1 MMTAIVTIIIFL
13 VLISL
18 HEFGHFIMSKLSGV
32 RVIEFSI
39 GMGPAIFKKQGTET
53 LYSLRIFPVGGY
65 CKLEGEDEKT
75 DDPKAFCNQRLYKRF
90 LVVSAGAILNVILGF
105 VLFVVITLSEPHP
118 EGVQNT
124 INLPVVDTVIE
135 NSYLAQT
142 GIQSGDRIVEI
153 NGHKIHFYNDIALYT
168 DKFDENTQARITV
181 KRGKNKYTYD
191 VMPSISETTYRY
203 GENSVEVTTSINGI
217 PETNIYEYTEQN
229 IEEAKK
235 VVGQTANEKRL
246 IIGFTPKSEP
256 VGINNIFTYAFHYTG
271 FIVRMVYRAFWDMLT
286 GAVGFDQVSGP
297 VGIVSAVNTAVNT
310 GAYKWINILY
320 LTALLTINLGVF
332 NLLPLPALDG
342 GRLFFMLI
350 ELVRRKP
357 VPAEKEGLVHAIGL
371 ILLLCL
377 TVVISFNDIIKL
389 IK

>member
-75 DDPKAFCNQRLYKRF
+75 DDPKAFCNQKLYKRF
-90 LVVSAGAILNVILGF
+90 LVVCAGAILNVILGF
-105 VLFVVITLSEPHP
+105 VLFVVITLAEPHP
-118 EGVQNT
+118 EGVQNR

-135 NSYLAQT
+135 NSYLAQS

-153 NGHKIHFYNDIALYT
+153 NGHKIYFYNDISLYT

-181 KRGKNKYTYD
+181 KRDKKKYTYD

-217 PETNIYEYTEQN
+217 KETNIYEYTEQN

-310 GAYKWINILY
+310 GSYKWINILY
-320 LTALLTINLGVF
+320 LTAILTINLGVF

-357 VPAEKEGLVHAIGL
+357 VPAEKEGMVHAIGL

-377 TVVISFNDIIKL
+377 TVVISFSDIIKL

>member
-18 HEFGHFIMSKLSGV
+18 HEFGHFVMSKLSGV

-39 GMGPAIFKKQGTET
+39 GMGPAILKKQGAET

-75 DDPKAFCNQRLYKRF
+75 DDPKAFCNQKLYKRF
-90 LVVSAGAILNVILGF
+90 LVVCAGAILNVILGF
-105 VLFVVITLSEPHP
+105 VLFVVITLAEPHP
-118 EGVQNT
+118 EGVQNR

-135 NSYLAQT
+135 NSYLAQS

-153 NGHKIHFYNDIALYT
+153 NGHKIYFYNDISLYT

-181 KRGKNKYTYD
+181 KRDKKKYTYD

-217 PETNIYEYTEQN
+217 KETNIYEYTEQN

-310 GAYKWINILY
+310 GSYKWINILY
-320 LTALLTINLGVF
+320 LTAILTINLGVF

-357 VPAEKEGLVHAIGL
+357 VPAEKEGMVHAIGL

-377 TVVISFNDIIKL
+377 TVVISFSDIIKL

>member
-18 HEFGHFIMSKLSGV
+18 HEFGHFVMSKLSGV

-39 GMGPAIFKKQGTET
+39 GMGPAILKKQGAET

-75 DDPKAFCNQRLYKRF
+75 DDPKAFCNQKLYKRF
-90 LVVSAGAILNVILGF
+90 LVVCAGAILNVILGF
-105 VLFVVITLSEPHP
+105 VLFVVITLAEPHP
-118 EGVQNT
+118 EGVQNR

-135 NSYLAQT
+135 NSYLAQS

-153 NGHKIHFYNDIALYT
+153 NGHKIYFYNDISLYT
-168 DKFDENTQARITV
+168 DKFDENSQARITV
-181 KRGKNKYTYD
+181 KRDKKKYTYD

-217 PETNIYEYTEQN
+217 KETNIYEYTEQN

-235 VVGQTANEKRL
+235 VVGQTANEKKL

-310 GAYKWINILY
+310 GSYKWINILY
-320 LTALLTINLGVF
+320 LTAILTINLGVF

-357 VPAEKEGLVHAIGL
+357 VPAEKEGMVHAIGL

-377 TVVISFNDIIKL
+377 TVVISFSDIIKL

>member
-18 HEFGHFIMSKLSGV
+18 HEFGHFVMSKLSGV

-39 GMGPAIFKKQGTET
+39 GMGPAIFKKQGAET

-75 DDPKAFCNQRLYKRF
+75 DDPKAFCNQKLYKRF
-90 LVVSAGAILNVILGF
+90 LVVCAGAILNVILGF
-105 VLFVVITLSEPHP
+105 VLFVVITLAEPHP
-118 EGVQNT
+118 EGVQNR

-135 NSYLAQT
+135 NSYLAQS

-153 NGHKIHFYNDIALYT
+153 NGHKIYFYNDISLYT
-168 DKFDENTQARITV
+168 DKFDENSQARITV
-181 KRGKNKYTYD
+181 KRDKKKYTYD
-191 VMPSISETTYRY
+191 VIPSISETTYRY

-217 PETNIYEYTEQN
+217 KETNIYEYTEQN

-235 VVGQTANEKRL
+235 VVGQTANEKKL

-310 GAYKWINILY
+310 GSYKWINILY

-357 VPAEKEGLVHAIGL
+357 VPAEKEGMVHAIGL

>member
-18 HEFGHFIMSKLSGV
+18 HEFGHFVMSKLSGV

-39 GMGPAIFKKQGTET
+39 GMGPAILKKQGAET

-75 DDPKAFCNQRLYKRF
+75 DDPKAFCNQKLYKRF
-90 LVVSAGAILNVILGF
+90 LVVCAGAILNVILGF
-105 VLFVVITLSEPHP
+105 VLFVVITLAEPHP
-118 EGVQNT
+118 EGVQNR

-135 NSYLAQT
+135 NSYLAQS

-153 NGHKIHFYNDIALYT
+153 NGHKIYFYNDISLYT
-168 DKFDENTQARITV
+168 DKFDENSQARITV
-181 KRGKNKYTYD
+181 KRDKKKYTYD
-191 VMPSISETTYRY
+191 VIPSISETTYRY

-217 PETNIYEYTEQN
+217 KETNIYEYTEQN

-310 GAYKWINILY
+310 GSYKWINILY

-357 VPAEKEGLVHAIGL
+357 VPAEKEGMVHAIGL

>member
-18 HEFGHFIMSKLSGV
+18 HEFGHFVMSKLSGV

-39 GMGPAIFKKQGTET
+39 GMGPAILKKQGAET

-75 DDPKAFCNQRLYKRF
+75 DDPKAFCNQKLYKRF
-90 LVVSAGAILNVILGF
+90 LVVCAGAILNVILGF
-105 VLFVVITLSEPHP
+105 VLFVVITLAEPHP
-118 EGVQNT
+118 EGVQNR

-135 NSYLAQT
+135 NSYLAQS

-153 NGHKIHFYNDIALYT
+153 NGHKIYFYNDISLYT
-168 DKFDENTQARITV
+168 DKFDENSQARITV
-181 KRGKNKYTYD
+181 KRDKKKYTYD

-203 GENSVEVTTSINGI
+203 GENSVEVTTSINGKK
-217 PETNIYEYTEQN
+217 ETNIYEYTEQN

-310 GAYKWINILY
+310 GSYKWINILY

-357 VPAEKEGLVHAIGL
+357 VPAEKEGMVHAIGL

-377 TVVISFNDIIKL
+377 TVVISFSDIIKL

>member
-18 HEFGHFIMSKLSGV
+18 HEFGHFVMSKLSGV

-39 GMGPAIFKKQGTET
+39 GMGPAILKKQGAET

-75 DDPKAFCNQRLYKRF
+75 DDPKAFCNQKLYKRF
-90 LVVSAGAILNVILGF
+90 LVVCAGAILNVILGF
-105 VLFVVITLSEPHP
+105 VLFVVITLAEPHP
-118 EGVQNT
+118 EGVQNR

-135 NSYLAQT
+135 NSYLAQS

-153 NGHKIHFYNDIALYT
+153 NGHKIYFYNDISLYT
-168 DKFDENTQARITV
+168 DKFDENSQARITV
-181 KRGKNKYTYD
+181 KRDKKKYTYD
-191 VMPSISETTYRY
+191 VIPSISETTYRY

-217 PETNIYEYTEQN
+217 KETNIYEYTEQN

-235 VVGQTANEKRL
+235 VVGQTANEKKL

-310 GAYKWINILY
+310 GSYKWINILY
-320 LTALLTINLGVF
+320 LTAILTINLGVF

-357 VPAEKEGLVHAIGL
+357 VPAEKEGMVHAIGL

>member
-18 HEFGHFIMSKLSGV
+18 HEFGHFVMSKLSGV

-39 GMGPAIFKKQGTET
+39 GMGPAIFKKQGAET

-75 DDPKAFCNQRLYKRF
+75 DDPKAFCNQKLYKRF
-90 LVVSAGAILNVILGF
+90 LVVCAGAILNVILGF
-105 VLFVVITLSEPHP
+105 VLFVVITLAEPHP

-135 NSYLAQT
+135 NSYLAQS

-153 NGHKIHFYNDIALYT
+153 NGHKIYFYNDISLYT

-181 KRGKNKYTYD
+181 KRDKKKYTYD

-217 PETNIYEYTEQN
+217 KETNIYEYTEQN

-235 VVGQTANEKRL
+235 VVGQTANEKKL

-310 GAYKWINILY
+310 GSYKWINILY

-357 VPAEKEGLVHAIGL
+357 VPAEKEGMVHAIGL

>member
-18 HEFGHFIMSKLSGV
+18 HEFGHFVMSKLSGV

-39 GMGPAIFKKQGTET
+39 GMGPAIFKKQGAET

-75 DDPKAFCNQRLYKRF
+75 DDPKAFCNQKLYKRF
-90 LVVSAGAILNVILGF
+90 LVVCAGAILNVILGF
-105 VLFVVITLSEPHP
+105 VLFVVITLAEPHP

-135 NSYLAQT
+135 NSYLAQS

-153 NGHKIHFYNDIALYT
+153 NGHKIYFYNDISLYT
-168 DKFDENTQARITV
+168 DKFDENSQARITV
-181 KRGKNKYTYD
+181 KRDKKKYTYD
-191 VMPSISETTYRY
+191 VIPSISETTYRY

-217 PETNIYEYTEQN
+217 KETNIYEYTEQN

-235 VVGQTANEKRL
+235 VVGQTANEKKL

-310 GAYKWINILY
+310 GSYKWINILY

-357 VPAEKEGLVHAIGL
+357 VPAEKEGMVHAIGL

-377 TVVISFNDIIKL
+377 TVVISFSDIIKL

>member
-18 HEFGHFIMSKLSGV
+18 HEFGHFVMSKLSGV

-39 GMGPAIFKKQGTET
+39 GMGPAIFKKQGAET

-75 DDPKAFCNQRLYKRF
+75 DDPKAFCNQKLYKRF
-90 LVVSAGAILNVILGF
+90 LVVCAGAILNVILGF
-105 VLFVVITLSEPHP
+105 VLFVVITLAEPHP

-135 NSYLAQT
+135 NSYLAQS

-153 NGHKIHFYNDIALYT
+153 NGHKIYFYNDISLYT
-168 DKFDENTQARITV
+168 DKFDENSQARITV
-181 KRGKNKYTYD
+181 KRDKKKYTYD

-217 PETNIYEYTEQN
+217 KETNIYEYTEQN

-235 VVGQTANEKRL
+235 VVGQTANEKKL

-310 GAYKWINILY
+310 GSYKWINILY

-357 VPAEKEGLVHAIGL
+357 VPAEKEGMVHAIGL

>member
-18 HEFGHFIMSKLSGV
+18 HEFGHFVMSKLSGV

-39 GMGPAIFKKQGTET
+39 GIGTAIFKKHGAET

-75 DDPKAFCNQRLYKRF
+75 DDPKAFCNQKLYKRF
-90 LVVSAGAILNVILGF
+90 LVVCAGAILNVILGF
-105 VLFVVITLSEPHP
+105 VLFVVITLAEPHP
-118 EGVQNT
+118 EGVQNR

-135 NSYLAQT
+135 NSYLAQS

-153 NGHKIHFYNDIALYT
+153 NGHKIYFYNDISLYT

-181 KRGKNKYTYD
+181 KRDKKKYTYD

-217 PETNIYEYTEQN
+217 KETNIYEYTEQN

-310 GAYKWINILY
+310 GSYKWINILY
-320 LTALLTINLGVF
+320 LTAILTINLGVF

-357 VPAEKEGLVHAIGL
+357 VPAEKEGMVHAIGL

-377 TVVISFNDIIKL
+377 TVVISFSDIIKL

>member
-18 HEFGHFIMSKLSGV
+18 HEFGHFVMSKLSGV

-39 GMGPAIFKKQGTET
+39 GMGPAIFKKQGAET

-75 DDPKAFCNQRLYKRF
+75 DDPKAFCNQKLYKRF
-90 LVVSAGAILNVILGF
+90 LVVCAGAILNVILGF
-105 VLFVVITLSEPHP
+105 VLFVVITLAEPHP
-118 EGVQNT
+118 EGVQNR

-135 NSYLAQT
+135 NSYLAQS

-153 NGHKIHFYNDIALYT
+153 NGHKIYFYNDISLYT
-168 DKFDENTQARITV
+168 DKFDENSQARITV
-181 KRGKNKYTYD
+181 KRDKKKYTYD

-217 PETNIYEYTEQN
+217 KETNIYEYTEQN

-310 GAYKWINILY
+310 GSYKWINILY
-320 LTALLTINLGVF
+320 LTAILTINLGVF

-357 VPAEKEGLVHAIGL
+357 VPAEKEGMVHAIGL

>member
-39 GMGPAIFKKQGTET
+39 GMGPAIFKKQGAET

-65 CKLEGEDEKT
+65 CKLEGEDEET
-75 DDPKAFCNQRLYKRF
+75 DDPKAFCNQKLYKRF
-90 LVVSAGAILNVILGF
+90 LVVAAGAILNVILGF
-105 VLFVVITLSEPHP
+105 VLFVVITAVEPHP
-118 EGVQNT
+118 EGTPNT
-124 INLPVVDTVIE
+124 INLPVIDTVLE
-135 NSYLAQT
+135 NSYLAET

-153 NGHKIHFYNDIALYT
+153 NGHKIYFYNDIGLYT
-168 DKFDENTQARITV
+168 DKFSENTQARITV
-181 KRGKNKYTYD
+181 KRDGKKYTYD
-191 VMPSISETTYRY
+191 VMPSVSETVYRY
-203 GENSVEVTTSINGI
+203 GESSVEVTTSINGI
-217 PETNIYEYTEQN
+217 KETNVYEYDERN

-246 IIGFTPKSEP
+246 IIGFTPKSEA
-256 VGINNIFTYAFHYTG
+256 VGLNNIFVYAFHYTG
-271 FIVRMVYRAFWDMLT
+271 FVVRMVYRAFWDMLT
-286 GAVGFDQVSGP
+286 GAAGFDQVSGP
-297 VGIVSAVNTAVNT
+297 VGIVTAVNTAVNT
-310 GAYKWINILY
+310 GAYRLVNILY

-357 VPAEKEGLVHAIGL
+357 VPPEKEGMVHAIGL